1 MVKYIDKL
9 VIDKDLN
16 WTPARHISKKKLRFT
31 NHNAIIFK
39 LKNLPKKSSKKNG
52 TKPIIWNTK
61 KQGGWE
67 LYNKST
73 EENEKM
79 KEIVKEDSDDVNAMM
94 HKISK
99 ELNKVKYKA
108 FGKVKVSKG
117 SERS

>member
-1 MVKYIDKL
+1 
-9 VIDKDLN
+9 
-16 WTPARHISKKKLRFT
+16 
-31 NHNAIIFK
+31 
-39 LKNLPKKSSKKNG
+39 
-52 TKPIIWNTK
+52 
-61 KQGGWE
+61 
-67 LYNKST
+67 
-73 EENEKM
+73 M